1 MPKIKKV
8 IGSVFKGKKNDQSKN
23 PYELGATES
32 KKAKKKV
39 VEEKGY
45 SIFVVPADDEKALAE
60 LRNTGCSLGEI
71 AINTETPDDKVN
83 EVLIVLRKQ
92 REAVLPPPFV

>member
-1 MPKIKKV
+1 MPKIKNV
-8 IGSVFKGKKNDQSKN
+8 IGSVLKGKKKNDQKN
-23 PYELGATES
+23 TYELGANEA
-32 KKAKKKV
+32 KKAKKKI

-60 LRNTGCSLGEI
+60 LRNTGRSLGEI

-83 EVLIVLRKQ
+83 EVLIVLRK
-92 REAVLPPPFV
+92 